1 MCVCSNVSFK
11 NQRISIL
18 PNELKKISR
27 NGKMAEKIEK
37 NYEAEII
44 LR

>member
-1 MCVCSNVSFK
+1 MMIVQMNLLK

-27 NGKMAEKIEK
+27 NGKMAKKIEK
-37 NYEAEII
+37 NYEVEI
-44 LR
+44 LPR